1 VEVLASDW
9 GGFCDDVW
17 LRFAGAPRLR
27 LACAAAGHGFVVD
40 DLEPESSRAPSVESL
55 ADRPPFARV
64 MNAEVDSV
72 GVFTFPDVVGFR
84 LYFRS
89 RSVSIVNLVDEVE
102 LYDGPPPYAVE
113 YARKFGLAEHRPTTG
128 EGAPP
133 LASR

>member
-9 GGFCDDVW
+9 GGFCDEVW

-27 LACAAAGHGFVVD
+27 LSCASVGHGFVVD
-40 DLEPESSRAPSVESL
+40 GLEPASSRAPGVESL
-55 ADRPPFARV
+55 AERPPFDRV

-89 RSVSIVNLVDEVE
+89 ASVSIVNLVDEVE
-102 LYDGPPPYAVE
+102 LYDGAPPYAAE
-113 YARKFGLAEHRPTTG
+113 YARKFGLAEHKPTSEWGRP
-128 EGAPP
+128 P
-133 LASR
+133 ASG